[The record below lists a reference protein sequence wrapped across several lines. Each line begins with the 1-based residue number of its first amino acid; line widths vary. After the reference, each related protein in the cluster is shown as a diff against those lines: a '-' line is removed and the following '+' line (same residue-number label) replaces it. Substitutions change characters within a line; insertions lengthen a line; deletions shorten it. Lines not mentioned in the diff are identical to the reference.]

1 MLTKIVMMITILI
14 MMTAREEL
22 VTFHL
27 VSGVNV
33 AEEVDDGGD
42 DHDRHDHDHDDHDD
56 GERRG
61 R

>member
-1 MLTKIVMMITILI
+1 MMITILI
-14 MMTAREEL
+14 MMTTREEL
-22 VTFHL
+22 VTFNL

-33 AEEVDDGGD
+33 AEEVDDGD
-42 DHDRHDHDHDDHDD
+42 DDIDHPDHDHDDHDD